1 MAGYIGNKQKIS
13 GRYKVDEFT
22 SSGGTTYTLSSAP
35 GDKNNIQVS
44 AGGLTQYPS
53 AYSVSGTT
61 LTLSGVPSGQKVV
74 VRHMGDTIPFPLLD
88 ADVVTGAKIADNA
101 IDSEHYTD
109 GSIDNIHTNFQPGT
123 IFKGDGSSARGKITL
138 NCEMNTHGVSI
149 QSPAHTSNAT
159 YTLTLPPNDGNA
171 SEFLQTNGSGVLSFA
186 AAGGAWNL
194 IGTSVASASASLTQ
208 TGLDSTYDT
217 YVIVYSDFKPASD
230 AVDIRLRLG
239 DSSGIDSGGS
249 DYAYHNHASAENS
262 SSYSGQSSAGVSFL
276 PIGLSLGNA
285 AGEGGGGIAYLHQP
299 GDATT
304 FPIVTWSAGGVKE
317 STIIQMSKGV
327 GIRQTVITVD
337 RVELTMS
344 SGNITSGRMSVYG
357 IAHA

>member
-1 MAGYIGNKQKIS
+1 MA
-13 GRYKVDEFT
+13 
-22 SSGGTTYTLSSAP
+22 
-35 GDKNNIQVS
+35 
-44 AGGLTQYPS
+44 LTQIKAS
-53 AYSVSGTT
+53 NITDGT
-61 LTLSGVPSGQKVV
+61 VV
-74 VRHMGDTIPFPLLD
+74 AAEIASNAVTTAKINAD
-88 ADVVTGAKIADNA
+88 AIDGTKIADNA

-109 GSIDNIHTNFQPGT
+109 GSIDAAHLAANSVDSDSYVDASIDEAHIAADAVNFVTHLKAGT
-123 IFKGDGSSARGKITL
+123 DGELITWDASG
-138 NCEMNTHGVSI
+138 NPAAVAVGTATHVLTSGGAGVA
-149 QSPAHTSNAT
+149 PTFAA
-159 YTLTLPPNDGNA
+159 
-171 SEFLQTNGSGVLSFA
+171 A
-186 AAGGAWNL
+186 AAGGAWTLLTN
-194 IGTSVASASASLTQ
+194 GTQVASGSASLTV

-217 YVIVYSDFKPASD
+217 YVVVYSDIKPASD

-262 SSYSGQSSAGVSFL
+262 SNYSGQSSASYGYL

-285 AGEGGGGIAYLHQP
+285 AGEGGGGIAYIHQP

-327 GIRQTVITVD
+327 GIRQAVITVD
-337 RVELTMS
+337 RVELSMQ